1 MNKRPQTLASTPT
14 RPPRRLPLPPTLRA
28 TPSLLLTAT
37 HPISKGVIG
46 CPYEAVQRPIRD
58 EAMQEAHVWF
68 PDSHHLPAPPR
79 ASPLHRP
86 RRGRPPRSSFP
97 RQPGRDGAWR
107 EDLGEAREMARC
119 RHKSARGSWAL
130 GLPPIL
136 ASIALVRPLFSP
148 SRSPFSSGGHHLQ
161 RFLVG
166 PPVGRTVYLAY
177 LHLVPLDSYSSCCLR
192 TPLWLGFVVIL
203 LDMCDFEPDLRATN
217 HALLISLLDLLVL
230 YAMMMVISLILLS
243 SVPRP
248 MII

>member
-1 MNKRPQTLASTPT
+1 
-14 RPPRRLPLPPTLRA
+14 
-28 TPSLLLTAT
+28 
-37 HPISKGVIG
+37 V
-46 CPYEAVQRPIRD
+46 
-58 EAMQEAHVWF
+58 QEAHVWVL
-68 PDSHHLPAPPR
+68 DSHHLPTPPR

-86 RRGRPPRSSFP
+86 GRGRPPRASFP
-97 RQPGRDGAWR
+97 RQPGWDGAWR
-107 EDLGEAREMARC
+107 EELGEAREMARC

-136 ASIALVRPLFSP
+136 ASIALVCPFFSP
-148 SRSPFSSGGHHLQ
+148 SRSPFSGGGHHLQ

-177 LHLVPLDSYSSCCLR
+177 LHLVPPDSYSSCCLR

-203 LDMCDFEPDLRATN
+203 LDLCDFEPDLRATN
-217 HALLISLLDLLVL
+217 HALLISLSDLLVL

-243 SVPRP
+243 SVPRL